1 MANFEKAYNKVIKT
15 EGFYANDPDDRGGE
29 TYMGVARKFHPNS
42 KIWPIIDNVTKSFDI
57 TSTKF
62 KTNSSYRRNIQ
73 IQINN
78 KLRQYPEL
86 HNYIMPLYKTE
97 YWDKANLDNLNSQ
110 LIATQIFDH
119 GVNAGMSNAIK
130 IAQGRVGL
138 PRTGRYS
145 KELLDKLNNYG
156 KRYYS

>member
-1 MANFEKAYNKVIKT
+1 MANFDKAYNKVIKS
-15 EGFYANDPDDRGGE
+15 EGYYANDPDDKGGE
-29 TYMGVARKFHPNS
+29 TYMGIARKFHPNS
-42 KIWPIIDNVTKSFDI
+42 KIWFIIDSVTKNYDI
-57 TSTKF
+57 TSIKF
-62 KTNSSYRRNIQ
+62 KTDSTYRRNIQ

-78 KLRQYPEL
+78 ELRHIHEL
-86 HNYIMPLYKTE
+86 HDYIMPIYKTQ
-97 YWDKANLDNLNSQ
+97 YWDKANLDELNSQ